1 MAHKN
6 RSKHDRPAGREPTGE
21 ELRTTRAAAG
31 LTLEQAARLIYST
44 AAKFE
49 MCEDVRP
56 GGLRMRPA
64 DFELLCIKTGQYSVV
79 DDTHWRLVTGQ
90 VIEVAPPRKE

>member
-1 MAHKN
+1 MVHKN
-6 RSKHDRPAGREPTGE
+6 RSKHTRPAGREPTGE
-21 ELRTTRAAAG
+21 ELRIAREAAG

-49 MCEDVRP
+49 ECENLQP
-56 GGLRMRPA
+56 GGLRMRSA
-64 DFELLCIKTGQYSVV
+64 EFELLCIKTGQYSVV

-90 VIEVAPPRKE
+90 VIEVLKPRKQ